1 MSWHNLQRWR
11 GVALVGVV
19 VVATLLLAA
28 NNQLV
33 LYIHPRYIVFT
44 VIMMVIAAILIVASI
59 LLGGRG
65 DEEDPP
71 SRAGKFLG
79 VTAVVLA
86 GAVAIG
92 MVVLP
97 PATLSS
103 ATADQREIN
112 SSALGG
118 STVDVSEVAAG
129 SDATFTAFDVLDWA
143 SLLRQTTDLGVYED
157 KPVDVVGFVTADQ
170 SDPDNVFY
178 VSRFIVT
185 CCAVDAQ
192 PVGVPVYL
200 PDWKST
206 IELDEWVQVTGG
218 FDTNRSPSSDQ
229 PLAVIP
235 DEVIPTEQP
244 SDPYLF

>member
-1 MSWHNLQRWR
+1 MSWHSLQRWR
-11 GVALVGVV
+11 GVALVAVV
-19 VVATLLLAA
+19 VVATLILAA

-33 LYIHPRYIVFT
+33 LYIHPRYIIFT
-44 VIMMVIAAILIVASI
+44 VVMMVIAAVLIVASI
-59 LLGGRG
+59 LVAGRG
-65 DEEDPP
+65 DEEAPP
-71 SRAGKFLG
+71 SKLGKFLG
-79 VTAVVLA
+79 VTGVILA
-86 GAVAIG
+86 SVVAIG
-92 MVVLP
+92 MVILP
-97 PATLSS
+97 PTTLSS

-118 STVDVSEVAAG
+118 ETTDLDEIAEG
-129 SDATFTAFDVLDWA
+129 SDATFEAFDALDWA
-143 SLLRQTTDLGVYED
+143 SLLRQTTDLEVYAD
-157 KPVDVVGFVTADQ
+157 KPVNVIGFVTADQ

-200 PDWKST
+200 ENWKST
-206 IELDEWVQVTGG
+206 LELDEWVQVTGE
-218 FDTNRSPSSDQ
+218 FDTNRSSSSDQ

-235 DEVIPTEQP
+235 DEILPTEQP

>member
-1 MSWHNLQRWR
+1 MFWHNLQRWR

-19 VVATLLLAA
+19 VVATLLLAI

-44 VIMMVIAAILIVASI
+44 VVMMVIAAVLIVASI
-59 LLGGRG
+59 LVGGRG
-65 DEEDPP
+65 EEEEP
-71 SRAGKFLG
+71 SSKAAKGLG
-79 VTAVVLA
+79 VIAVVLA
-86 GAVAIG
+86 SAVAIS

-118 STVDVSEVAAG
+118 SSASVSEIAES
-129 SDATFTAFDVLDWA
+129 SDATFEAFDALDWA
-143 SLLRQTTDLGVYED
+143 SLLRQTTDLKVYQD
-157 KPVDVVGFVTADQ
+157 KPVNVVGFITADQ
-170 SDPDNVFY
+170 SDPQNVFY

-200 PDWKST
+200 ENWPST
-206 IELDEWVQVTGG
+206 LELDEWVQVTGE
-218 FDTNRSPSSDQ
+218 FDTNRSSSSNQ

-235 DEVIPTEQP
+235 DEVVPTEQP

>member
-1 MSWHNLQRWR
+1 MFWHNLQRWR

-19 VVATLLLAA
+19 VVATLLLAI

-44 VIMMVIAAILIVASI
+44 VVMMVIAAVLIVASI
-59 LLGGRG
+59 LVGGRG
-65 DEEDPP
+65 EEEEP
-71 SRAGKFLG
+71 SSKAAKGLG
-79 VTAVVLA
+79 VIAVVLA
-86 GAVAIG
+86 SAVGIS

-118 STVDVSEVAAG
+118 SSANVSEIAES
-129 SDATFTAFDVLDWA
+129 SDATFEAFDALDWA
-143 SLLRQTTDLGVYED
+143 SLLRQTTDLKVYQD
-157 KPVDVVGFVTADQ
+157 KPVNVVGFITADQ
-170 SDPDNVFY
+170 SDPQNVFY

-200 PDWKST
+200 ENWPST
-206 IELDEWVQVTGG
+206 LELDEWVQVTGE
-218 FDTNRSPSSDQ
+218 FDTNRSSSSNQ

-235 DEVIPTEQP
+235 DEVVPTEQP